1 MTVYILFFCLVNCV
15 YWHLVTRPNTDK
27 RRQPKRGKDQANAE
41 GVGNGD
47 GEHNEEM
54 NTGGEVVGENQEQMN
69 AGAEGDGDDEEDL
82 EHDIDDLA
90 ELRPLDSGIISG
102 IDFVF

>member
-1 MTVYILFFCLVNCV
+1 M
-15 YWHLVTRPNTDK
+15 TRPNTDK

-41 GVGNGD
+41 GVGNGG

-54 NTGGEVVGENQEQMN
+54 NTGGEVVRENQEQMN

-82 EHDIDDLA
+82 ELDIDELA